1 MKTSYLALVVM
12 GSCVTALGPFVPCAQ
27 AETTAAPGSG
37 TTVYGVLDAGV
48 VAERGCVSNCGSTK
62 LAAGVASGSRLGVQ
76 GREALGNE
84 VAAVYALEAGIE
96 NDTGQSEEGRL
107 FGRQAYVGLDSRLGA
122 LTLGRQ
128 YNLQY
133 QALSEVAD
141 PFKGGMAGSAG
152 NLAGY
157 GVKRYDNTVKYASP
171 ALRGVSAAAIYS
183 FGESPYSR
191 ARNRAYG
198 ATLGY
203 SAGAVNVSVS
213 HQRKN
218 NFIEAEGTVPAID
231 MSARNTLIAANL
243 DLGLATAFAAVGINK
258 GYGSSPWDPSNAYSS
273 LALSMSSSDSRD
285 TLLGV
290 SVPVRG
296 FNLLASY
303 VRKDDRDLSNRD
315 ANQVAVGVT
324 YTLSKRSDFYASYA
338 KIHNRNGARYTVG
351 NASDGGRGD
360 AAFNLGFRHGF

>member
-1 MKTSYLALVVM
+1 MQTSYFALAVIGM
-12 GSCVTALGPFVPCAQ
+12 GPWLLFAPAQ
-27 AETTAAPGSG
+27 AADGAGNAASSNVA
-37 TTVYGVLDAGV
+37 VYGVLDAGI
-48 VAERGCVSNCGSTK
+48 VAERGCAANCAGTKVSG
-62 LAAGVASGSRLGVQ
+62 GVASGSRLGLR
-76 GREALGNE
+76 GREALGND
-84 VAAVYALEAGIE
+84 VSAVFTLEAGIQ

-128 YNLQY
+128 YNPHYL
-133 QALSEVAD
+133 ALTDVAD

-157 GVKRYDNTVKYASP
+157 SVKRYDNTIKYETP
-171 ALRGVSAAAIYS
+171 ALRGVSASAIYS
-183 FGESPYSR
+183 FGESPYSN
-191 ARNRAYG
+191 ANNRAYG

-218 NFIEAEGTVPAID
+218 SLILAAGTLPAID

-243 DLGLATAFAAVGINK
+243 DLKVATAFAAVGVNK
-258 GYGSSPWDPSNAYSS
+258 GYGSSPWDPNNAYSA

-290 SVPVRG
+290 SVPVGG
-296 FNLLASY
+296 FKLLASW
-303 VRKDDRDLSNRD
+303 VRKDDRDLANRD
-315 ANQVAVGVT
+315 ASQVAVGLT
-324 YTLSKRSDFYASYA
+324 YSLSRRSDFYASYA

-351 NASDGGRGD
+351 NASDAGRGD
-360 AAFNLGFRHGF
+360 AAFNMGFRHGF

>member
-1 MKTSYLALVVM
+1 MKTSLIALVVTGM
-12 GSCVTALGPFVPCAQ
+12 APFTVCMAEQNVPDGGGS
-27 AETTAAPGSG
+27 AAGSG
-37 TTVYGVLDAGV
+37 ATLYGVLDAGM
-48 VAERGCVSNCGSTK
+48 VAERGCTGNCASTR
-62 LAAGVASGSRLGVQ
+62 LSGGVASGSRLGLQ
-76 GREALGNE
+76 GREALGSQ
-84 VAAVYALEAGIE
+84 VTAVYGLEAGIE
-96 NDTGQSEEGRL
+96 NDTGRSEDGRL

-133 QALSEVAD
+133 LALTDVAD
-141 PFKGGMAGSAG
+141 PFKGGMAGSAS
-152 NLAGY
+152 NLACY
-157 GVKRYDNTVKYASP
+157 SVKRYDNTIKYESP

-191 ARNRAYG
+191 AHNRAYG

-203 SAGAVNVSVS
+203 SSGMLNVSVS

-218 NFIEAEGTVPAID
+218 NFILASGTLPAID

-243 DLGLATAFAAVGINK
+243 DLGPATAFAAVGVNK

-285 TLLGV
+285 SLLGLA
-290 SVPVRG
+290 VPVGAFRV
-296 FNLLASY
+296 LASW
-303 VRKDDRDLSNRD
+303 VRKDDRDLANRD
-315 ANQVAVGVT
+315 ASQMALGVT
-324 YTLSKRSDFYASYA
+324 YSLSKRSDFYASYA
-338 KIHNRNGARYTVG
+338 KIHNKNGARYTVG

>member
-12 GSCVTALGPFVPCAQ
+12 GSCVTAMGPLALCAQ
-27 AETTAAPGSG
+27 AETNVPAGSG
-37 TTVYGVLDAGV
+37 ATVYGVLDAGV
-48 VAERGCVSNCGSTK
+48 VTERGCAANCASTK
-62 LAAGVASGSRLGVQ
+62 VSAGVASGSRLGVQ
-76 GREALGNE
+76 GREALGND
-84 VAAVYALEAGIE
+84 VAAVYTLEAGVQ

-157 GVKRYDNTVKYASP
+157 GVKRYDNTVKYVSP

-191 ARNRAYG
+191 AQNRAYG

-218 NFIEAEGTVPAID
+218 NLIEAEGTVPAID

-243 DLGLATAFAAVGINK
+243 DLGLATAFAAVGVNK
-258 GYGSSPWDPSNAYSS
+258 GYGSSPWDPNNAYSS

-290 SVPVRG
+290 SVPVG
-296 FNLLASY
+296 AVKLLASW
-303 VRKDDRDLSNRD
+303 VRKDDRDLANRD
-315 ANQVAVGVT
+315 ASQVAVGLT
-324 YTLSKRSDFYASYA
+324 YALSRRSDFYASYA
-338 KIHNRNGARYTVG
+338 KIHNKNGARYTVG